1 MLKPKT
7 RTLLIIVIFLSVLLR
22 LAVAFWLGD
31 RVEPISGAY
40 DQVSYDALAQGLL
53 AGKGFSFPTGWYPF
67 TAANEPTAH
76 WSYLYSL
83 YVAVVYAIAGH
94 HPLVAR
100 IVQAL
105 LSGLHIWFVY
115 RIGARVF
122 GEWVGL
128 FAATLTAVYAYF
140 IFFNATLMTQTFYI
154 IAVLATLD
162 LTLALAEN
170 PTQRKWILLG
180 CAIGIGVLLRQTLLI
195 FAPLAF
201 ISIIWVRRGQ
211 LYWRDLLIAI
221 GIIGAFILPWT
232 VYNYFTFHDFL
243 LLNSNGG
250 YWLFSSNHPNQGT
263 NFNQSYS
270 APLPA
275 ELKGLGEPA
284 IDRALY
290 RQGLEFII
298 NDPVRFVQLS
308 LSRVDDYFWFA
319 PSEQSS
325 PISNAA
331 RILSFGV
338 YLPFMLYGLW
348 LSRSRWRVCVPLYL
362 YVMFDTLLCL
372 ATWSAPR
379 YRLPS
384 DAVLMVF
391 AGLGVSYLVVRLR
404 WLSFLTPKMAQPS

>member
-1 MLKPKT
+1 MRLKTPS
-7 RTLLIIVIFLSVLLR
+7 LLIILIVASVLLR
-22 LAVAFWLGD
+22 VIAALWLGD
-31 RVEPISGAY
+31 RVEPVSGAY
-40 DQVSYDALAQGLL
+40 DQVSYDALAQSIL

-83 YVAVVYAIAGH
+83 YVAAIYAIAGH

-100 IVQAL
+100 IIQAL

-128 FAATLTAVYAYF
+128 MAAALTAVYAYF

-154 IAVLATLD
+154 IAVLAAID
-162 LTLALAEN
+162 LTLMLIEN
-170 PTQRKWILLG
+170 PTRRRWILFGITL
-180 CAIGIGVLLRQTLLI
+180 GIGALLRQTLLI
-195 FAPLAF
+195 FAPLLFA
-201 ISIIWVRRGQ
+201 SIILTRRWQ
-211 LYWRDLLIAI
+211 IRWRDALIAVVV
-221 GIIGAFILPWT
+221 IGAFILPWT
-232 VYNYFTFHDFL
+232 IYNYFTFHDFL

-250 YWLFSSNHPNQGT
+250 YWFYSSNHPNQGT

-270 APLPA
+270 APLPND
-275 ELKGLGEPA
+275 LKGLGEPA

-290 RQGLEFII
+290 RQGLEFIVA
-298 NDPVRFVQLS
+298 DPVRFIQLS
-308 LSRVDDYFWFA
+308 LSRVDDYFWFT

-325 PISNAA
+325 PISNVA

-348 LSRSRWRVCVPLYL
+348 LSRHRWRVCVPLYL

-372 ATWSAPR
+372 TTWSAPR

-384 DAVLMVF
+384 DAVLIVF
-391 AGLGVSYLVVRLR
+391 AGLGVLYLIARLR
-404 WLSFLTPKMAQPS
+404 WLSFLSPEMAQIP

>member
-1 MLKPKT
+1 MKPKT
-7 RTLLIIVIFLSVLLR
+7 QSLLMILIVVSVLLR
-22 LAVAFWLGD
+22 AIAALWLGD
-31 RVEPISGAY
+31 RVEPVSGAY
-40 DQVSYDALAQGLL
+40 DQVSYDALAQSIL

-83 YVAVVYAIAGH
+83 YVAAVYAIAGH

-100 IVQAL
+100 LIQVM
-105 LSGLHIWFVY
+105 LSGLQIWFVY

-128 FAATLTAVYAYF
+128 IAAALTAVYAYF

-154 IAVLATLD
+154 IAVLAAID
-162 LTLALAEN
+162 LTLALMEN
-170 PTQRKWILLG
+170 PTRRKWILLG
-180 CAIGIGVLLRQTLLI
+180 ITLGIGALLRQTLLI
-195 FAPLAF
+195 FAPLLFA
-201 ISIIWVRRGQ
+201 SIILTRRWQ
-211 LYWRDLLIAI
+211 IRWRDALIAI
-221 GIIGAFILPWT
+221 VVIGAFILPWT

-250 YWLFSSNHPNQGT
+250 YWFYSSNHPNQGT
-263 NFNQSYS
+263 NFNQSYAAS
-270 APLPA
+270 LPDD
-275 ELKGLGEPA
+275 LKGLGEPA

-290 RQGLEFII
+290 RQGLEFIVA
-298 NDPVRFVQLS
+298 DPVRFIQLS
-308 LSRVDDYFWFA
+308 LSRVDDYFWFT

-325 PISNAA
+325 LTSNLA
-331 RILSFGV
+331 RIFSFAL

-348 LSRSRWRVCVPLYL
+348 LSRHRWRVCIPLYL
-362 YVMFDTLLCL
+362 YVAFDTMLCL
-372 ATWSAPR
+372 TTWAAPR

-391 AGLGVSYLVVRLR
+391 AGLGVFYLIAHLR
-404 WLSFLTPKMAQPS
+404 WLSFLSPEMVQTS